1 MIRRA
6 VLALTR
12 HVADGAIRHNP
23 HSRRARAA
31 ALAWHRIAA
40 TTPRSTP

>member
-12 HVADGAIRHNP
+12 YIADRAIRRNP
-23 HSRRARAA
+23 HSRRTRAIV
-31 ALAWHRIAA
+31 LAWHRIAA
-40 TTPRSTP
+40 TTPRSAP